1 MNTGMAGFKLRPT
14 PPGRTLE
21 AEMKARN
28 LSATALALKLRVPP
42 NRISDIVRNRRSIS
56 AETAL
61 RLSRAFGTSAA
72 FWLNLQTNYD
82 LRLAALECG
91 ETIEKE
97 VEVLKA

>member
-1 MNTGMAGFKLRPT
+1 MNTGMGGFKLRPT

-21 AEMKARN
+21 AEMKARG

-42 NRISDIVRNRRSIS
+42 NRVSDIVRNKRSIT

-72 FWLNLQTNYD
+72 FWLNLQTHYD
-82 LRLAALECG
+82 LRRADAEFG
-91 ETIEKE
+91 EAIDRE
-97 VEVLKA
+97 VELLDA

>member
-1 MNTGMAGFKLRPT
+1 MNTGMGGFKLRPT

-21 AEMKARN
+21 AEMRARN

-42 NRISDIVRNRRSIS
+42 NRISDIVRNKRAIT

-72 FWLNLQTNYD
+72 FWLNLQSNYD
-82 LRLAALECG
+82 LRLAAIECG
-91 ETIEKE
+91 EIIENE
-97 VEVLKA
+97 VELLDA